1 MSGAIGK
8 TRPVSTELR
17 IATED
22 DLDRMIDLDADA
34 FVWDISAEERT
45 AVRQMLAPDLGR
57 FRIAVEGGRVVGVA
71 GSYGLQLTV
80 PGGRQ
85 VPTGGVTWVSVSP
98 THRRRGL
105 LRRLLD
111 AVHDDIDERGEVV
124 AALISSEGGIYERF
138 GYGIASRRRVVEIDR
153 RRAELRPEV
162 APAGRVRRADPV
174 AEADLLDE
182 IWDRYRRG
190 RVGEVDRPASWSP
203 LRAIEARGRRAA
215 VHDDGYVTWTKTAHW
230 NDGHPAHELRVE
242 ELVAITPDAHA
253 ALWQLVLS
261 VDLVGPVRS
270 VSAVALDDPLP
281 YLLTDQRCVR
291 TVELNDMLWVCPRRV
306 RPLLEARTYGTD
318 DTLVVEVDLGEDGR
332 RRWKVTGSPEAA
344 TARAARSRPDL
355 VTDRAGLGALSLG
368 GVTPSLLAAGGRL
381 AARDERSL
389 RRADAF
395 FTVNPPPHTITSF

>member
-1 MSGAIGK
+1 MGK

-17 IATED
+17 TPTED
-22 DLDRMIDLDADA
+22 DLDRMIDLDSEA
-34 FVWDISAEERT
+34 FVWDMTAEERG
-45 AVRQMLAPDLGR
+45 AVRQMLTPHLDR
-57 FRIAVEGGRVVGVA
+57 FRIVVDGMGVVGVA

-85 VPTGGVTWVSVSP
+85 VPTGGVTWVSVSA

-111 AVHDDIDERGEVV
+111 AVHDDVDERGEVV
-124 AALISSEGGIYERF
+124 GALISSEGGIYERF

-153 RRAELRPEV
+153 RRAELRTES
-162 APAGRVRRADPV
+162 APVGRVRRADPV

-190 RVGEVDRPASWSP
+190 RVGEVDRPASWAP
-203 LRAIEARGRRAA
+203 LRAVEARNRRAA

-230 NDGHPAHELRVE
+230 NDGHPAHELRIE

-261 VDLVGPVRS
+261 TDLVGPVRS
-270 VSAVALDDPLP
+270 VSAVAVDDPLP

-318 DTLVVEVDLGEDGR
+318 DALVIEVDLGEGGR
-332 RRWKVTGSPEAA
+332 RRWRVAGSPEAA

-368 GVTPSLLAAGGRL
+368 GVAPSLLAAGGRL
-381 AARDERSL
+381 TARDAPTL